1 MTNPTIDYEVTSYD
15 DPIFKEVDAFIDA
28 TTDFVLSMLPDNP
41 VISKDDEWNNPE
53 YDKDYENHLAKKR
66 RGK

>member
-1 MTNPTIDYEVTSYD
+1 MKDVVIDHEVTSYN
-15 DPIFKEVDAFIDA
+15 DPIFKEVDAYIDA
-28 TTDFVLSMLPDNP
+28 TTDFVLSMLPDHP

-66 RGK
+66 RDR